1 MIQIVIVIL
10 LVMSFNIKAM
20 YVTNLHASPNPKTFT
35 ISEFIQD
42 ENMLEYL
49 DNVFESVQFPKY
61 NDKKHENHYHHT
73 ICHCNGCYIE
83 NECLE
88 FLRQHICEKIKGTFC
103 DS

>member
-1 MIQIVIVIL
+1 MIKIIGL
-10 LVMSFNIKAM
+10 LFNLCIANAI
-20 YVTNLHASPNPKTFT
+20 YISEIYTPPKTHS
-35 ISEFIQD
+35 IKDFIKD

-49 DNVFESVQFPKY
+49 DNVFSSVQFPTY
-61 NDKKHENHYHHT
+61 NVNIHENKNRHNHT
-73 ICHCNGCYIE
+73 TCHCDGCYIE